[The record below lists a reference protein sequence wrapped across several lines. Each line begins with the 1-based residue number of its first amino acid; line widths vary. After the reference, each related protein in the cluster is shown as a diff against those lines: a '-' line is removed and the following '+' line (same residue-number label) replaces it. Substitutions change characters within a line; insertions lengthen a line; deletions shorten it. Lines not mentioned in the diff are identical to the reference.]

1 MYVLR
6 SEDDEDGLAVEL
18 LDGLLVLFCALDT
31 LSSADIRGV
40 VVLMPLLEG
49 RVVLDG
55 RALLEGRSVVAGLDA
70 DAGLKPSDE
79 GLLVLPPTCNPPS
92 PLGLPEGL
100 GAGARPPPGC
110 GLCSPGPGLCGG
122 YTG

>member
-1 MYVLR
+1 MLLAGEYALR
-6 SEDDEDGLAVEL
+6 S
-18 LDGLLVLFCALDT
+18 ALET

-49 RVVLDG
+49 RVVVEG
-55 RALLEGRSVVAGLDA
+55 RALLEGRSVVEGLDA
-70 DAGLKPSDE
+70 DAGLNHSDA
-79 GLLVLPPTCNPPS
+79 GLLVLSPTCNPPS

-100 GAGARPPPGC
+100 GAGAMPPGC
-110 GLCSPGPGLCGG
+110 GLCPPGPGLCGG

>member
-1 MYVLR
+1 MLLAGEYALR
-6 SEDDEDGLAVEL
+6 S
-18 LDGLLVLFCALDT
+18 ALET

-49 RVVLDG
+49 R
-55 RALLEGRSVVAGLDA
+55 SVVEGLDA
-70 DAGLKPSDE
+70 DAGLNPSDA
-79 GLLVLPPTCNPPS
+79 GLLVLSPTCNPPS

-100 GAGARPPPGC
+100 GAGAMPPGC
-110 GLCSPGPGLCGG
+110 GLCPPGPGLCGG